1 MVEELILQRRK
12 ALSGNFRR
20 MFFIQAFQ
28 SVRTLNVVVVLF
40 YLARGLD
47 LSQVFYLSIFWA
59 VINILFEI
67 PSSYLADRWGRKK
80 TIVLST
86 TLYFMSSVLLI
97 FSHSF
102 LMFGLS
108 IFIYALSYACF
119 SGTDE
124 ALVYDTDRELGENDS
139 SLRRLGQYA
148 AAEKIFKI
156 ATPLV
161 GAFIAKDLVEWQFVL
176 LLIIDSSAALCAMVI
191 SIFLVEPKHRFE
203 VEKVEAGVFRDAVKL
218 IKNNPNMM
226 LAICNRGLMFTSV
239 FVVWRYHQELFT
251 HIGTSI
257 LVLGIGWSV
266 FHLLSTILS
275 YNIHRLW
282 PKISLTIKI
291 NFLNLLT
298 IFFICLFILGL
309 YFELHYYW
317 ILLFYFCFN
326 FTENARWPIF
336 SDLFNKYSS
345 SFNRA
350 TTLSLSNF
358 IKSIFDIPMLLVASL
373 LILYNLVYPAYFI
386 FVIMLLTTIIF
397 YLPKKLKFENKF

>member
-1 MVEELILQRRK
+1 MNTKITSQRRK
-12 ALSGNFRR
+12 ELSGNFRR

-40 YLARGLD
+40 YLARGLS

-59 VINILFEI
+59 IINILFEI

-86 TLYFMSSVLLI
+86 SLYFISSVLLI

-108 IFIYALSYACF
+108 ILFYSLSYACF

-124 ALVYDTDRELGENDS
+124 ALVYDTDRELGDGS
-139 SLRRLGQYA
+139 GSLRRLGQYA
-148 AAEKIFKI
+148 SAERIFKI
-156 ATPLV
+156 VTPLI
-161 GAFIAKDLVEWQFVL
+161 GAFIAKDLIEWQFVL
-176 LLIIDSSAALCAMVI
+176 LLVIDSTAALCALII
-191 SIFLVEPKHRFE
+191 SLFVVEPKHRFE
-203 VEKVEAGVFRDAVKL
+203 VEKAEAGVFVDAVKL
-218 IKNNPNMM
+218 IKNNPNLMR
-226 LAICNRGLMFTSV
+226 AICNRGLAFTSL

-251 HIGTSI
+251 HIGSSI
-257 LVLGIGWSV
+257 LVLGIGWSI

-291 NFLNLLT
+291 NFLNFLT
-298 IFFICLFILGL
+298 VFFIGLFLLGW
-309 YFELHYYW
+309 YFEFHYYW

-358 IKSIFDIPMLLVASL
+358 AKSIFDIPMLMVASL
-373 LILYNLVYPAYFI
+373 LISYNLVYPAYFI
-386 FVIMLLTTIIF
+386 FVIMSLTTVIF

>member
-1 MVEELILQRRK
+1 MGTELILQRRK
-12 ALSGNFRR
+12 ELSGNFRR

-40 YLARGLD
+40 YLARGLN

-86 TLYFMSSVLLI
+86 TLYFVSSVLLI

-108 IFIYALSYACF
+108 IFIYSLSYACF

-124 ALVYDTDRELGENDS
+124 ALVYDTDRELGESGS

-148 AAEKIFKI
+148 AAERIFKI
-156 ATPLV
+156 VTPLV

-176 LLIIDSSAALCAMVI
+176 LLIIDSSSAFCAMVI
-191 SIFLVEPKHRFE
+191 SFFVVEPKHRLE

-218 IKNNPNMM
+218 IKNNPNLMR
-226 LAICNRGLMFTSV
+226 AICNRGLLFTSV

-251 HIGTSI
+251 NTGISI
-257 LVLGIGWSV
+257 LVLGIGWSLS
-266 FHLLSTILS
+266 HLLSTILS

-282 PKISLTIKI
+282 PKTSLTIKI
-291 NFLNLLT
+291 NFLNFLT
-298 IFFICLFILGL
+298 IFFIGLFLLGWN
-309 YFELHYYW
+309 FNLHFYW

-326 FTENARWPIF
+326 FAENARWPIF
-336 SDLFNKYSS
+336 SDLFNKYSR

-358 IKSIFDIPMLLVASL
+358 IKSIFDIPMLLVASI
-373 LILYNLVYPAYFI
+373 LIARNLIFPIYFI
-386 FVIMLLTTIIF
+386 FAIVVFASIIF
-397 YLPKKLKFENKF
+397 YLPKKIKFENKF